1 MFGSCLL
8 AHSLDTLF
16 MLDRR
21 AGQRP
26 EIWNEDCLSGM
37 PSRTGAEV
45 AAELAGR
52 KLIRLTQ
59 DQFEPARVGQE
70 TWLTATPAC
79 PKCAGTIFHLPKQL
93 VERTWAIPIEP
104 AKVSEIQGPR
114 RCIMGIGL
122 EYYLPNGYDEDAKI
136 HYGVYIGDLGL

>member
-1 MFGSCLL
+1 MFGTCLL

-16 MLDRR
+16 ILDRR
-21 AGQRP
+21 VNENP
-26 EIWNEDCLSGM
+26 KIWYENDLTGM
-37 PSRTGAEV
+37 PSRTGPDV

-59 DQFEPARVGQE
+59 DQFEPARKGMK
-70 TWLTATPAC
+70 TWLTVTPIC

-93 VERTWAIPIEP
+93 VDRTWAIPIEP

-114 RCIMGIGL
+114 RCILGIGL
-122 EYYLPNGYDEDAKI
+122 KYYLPNGYDDDAMI
-136 HYGVYIGDLGL
+136 HYGTYIGDLGL